1 MARENRF
8 VYFVEGDTEKR
19 LIEVLKTDLQVIKPG
34 KVRKLNV
41 IEQVITQRDLMQYP
55 DKSVLV
61 FLFDTDTS
69 KADILTKNLS
79 FSKKMANIGKVICIP
94 QVRNMEEELEFSCVN
109 IRDVTEI
116 TQSRSRSDFKRDF
129 LRERNLVAKL
139 AESGFDMERLWS
151 RQPCGVF
158 RNVNN
163 ASDLIR
169 K

>member
-69 KADILTKNLS
+69 KADILTKNL
-79 FSKKMANIGKVICIP
+79 KA
-94 QVRNMEEELEFSCVN
+94 
-109 IRDVTEI
+109 
-116 TQSRSRSDFKRDF
+116 
-129 LRERNLVAKL
+129 
-139 AESGFDMERLWS
+139 
-151 RQPCGVF
+151 VF
-158 RNVNN
+158 
-163 ASDLIR
+163 AHEC
-169 K
+169 

>member
-69 KADILTKNLS
+69 KADILTKSPNLH
-79 FSKKMANIGKVICIP
+79 
-94 QVRNMEEELEFSCVN
+94 QV
-109 IRDVTEI
+109 
-116 TQSRSRSDFKRDF
+116 
-129 LRERNLVAKL
+129 
-139 AESGFDMERLWS
+139 AE
-151 RQPCGVF
+151 
-158 RNVNN
+158 
-163 ASDLIR
+163 